1 MKLVHFRGTVKL
13 LSTSYVC
20 WKI

>member
-1 MKLVHFRGTVKL
+1 MKLVHIRRTVKL
-13 LSTSYVC
+13 LSTNYVC